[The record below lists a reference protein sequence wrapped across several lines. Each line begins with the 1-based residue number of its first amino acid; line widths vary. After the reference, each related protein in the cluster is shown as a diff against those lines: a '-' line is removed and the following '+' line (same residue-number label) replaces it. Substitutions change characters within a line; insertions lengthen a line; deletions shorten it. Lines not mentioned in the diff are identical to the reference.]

1 MSLGMLR
8 PITFPYPCK
17 NSTTARQCAKA
28 VPESTTPGIRDSSGR
43 GYWKQSSKVTKHQF
57 LHQNLKKKT
66 FSKKG
71 VKLKLTLWSVRH
83 ISSVGFFSSSAIN
96 CCLFR
101 SSIRRWACAL
111 RSAALLAARTA
122 WAAASASAWA
132 LARALALLRAPST
145 LLPWATLSVSVC
157 WTGGV
162 GSTLIDLL
170 RPRFLGSAADSDAGC
185 EACGADGSVGS
196 AFASRCWASCSS

>member
-1 MSLGMLR
+1 MKKLFQKAPHQEYGIALGGA
-8 PITFPYPCK
+8 IG
-17 NSTTARQCAKA
+17 N
-28 VPESTTPGIRDSSGR
+28 
-43 GYWKQSSKVTKHQF
+43 KVQRSQNNWNQF
-57 LHQNLKKKT
+57 LHQNLKKTT
-66 FSKKG
+66 FFKKG

-185 EACGADGSVGS
+185 KACGADGSVGS